1 MENFRNGYIK
11 DQYLIDDIKVGDTW
25 RVFKILS
32 EFVEGFENLSRIE
45 PAVSIFG
52 SARIKEDHPDY
63 KKARKL
69 GQILARE
76 GITVLTGGGPGIME
90 AANRGASEAGGMSV
104 GLNIE
109 LPFEQKPNPYAK
121 KVITFNYFFVR
132 KVMLVKYAKAF
143 VIFPGGFG
151 TMDEFFEAITLI
163 QTKKI
168 LPFPLILVDSK
179 FWGGLIDWI
188 KDQMLTN
195 NFIKDTDLE
204 LIKVMEEPEEI
215 AEYIKGFMKI

>member
-1 MENFRNGYIK
+1 MDNKNGLLKEQYI
-11 DQYLIDDIKVGDTW
+11 IDDIKVGDTW

-32 EFVEGFENLSRIE
+32 EFVEGFENLSKIE

-63 KKARKL
+63 RKARKL
-69 GQILARE
+69 GQLLAKE
-76 GITVLTGGGPGIME
+76 GISVLTGGGPGIME

-121 KVITFNYFFVR
+121 KVLTFNYFFVR

-151 TMDEFFEAITLI
+151 TMDEFFEALTLI

-179 FWGGLIDWI
+179 FWGGLLGWI
-188 KDQMLTN
+188 KEQMLMS
-195 NFIKDTDLE
+195 NFIKDTDLD

-215 AEYIKGFMKI
+215 IEYIRGYMNF

>member
-1 MENFRNGYIK
+1 MDDSKNNMHN
-11 DQYLIDDIKVGDTW
+11 DQYLIDNLKVGDTW

-32 EFVEGFENLSRIE
+32 EFVEGFENLSKIE

-63 KKARKL
+63 RKARKL
-69 GQILARE
+69 GQLLAKE

-151 TMDEFFEAITLI
+151 TMDEFFEALTLI

-179 FWGGLIDWI
+179 FWSGLIQWI
-188 KDQMLTN
+188 KDQMLMS
-195 NFIKDTDLE
+195 NFIKETDLE
-204 LIKVMEEPEEI
+204 LIKIMEEPEEI
-215 AEYIKGFMKI
+215 LEYIKDFLYI

>member
-11 DQYLIDDIKVGDTW
+11 EQYLIDDIKVGDTW

-32 EFVEGFENLSRIE
+32 EFVEGFENLSKIE

-151 TMDEFFEAITLI
+151 TMDEFFEALTLI

-168 LPFPLILVDSK
+168 LPFPLILVDAK
-179 FWGGLIDWI
+179 FWGGLLDWI

>member
-1 MENFRNGYIK
+1 MDNKNGIFKEQYI
-11 DQYLIDDIKVGDTW
+11 IDDIKVGDTW

-32 EFVEGFENLSRIE
+32 EFVEGFENLSKIE

-63 KKARKL
+63 RKARKL
-69 GQILARE
+69 GQLLAKE
-76 GITVLTGGGPGIME
+76 GISVLTGGGPGIME

-121 KVITFNYFFVR
+121 KVLTFNYFFVR

-151 TMDEFFEAITLI
+151 TMDEFFEALTLI

-179 FWGGLIDWI
+179 FWGGLINWI
-188 KDQMLTN
+188 KEQMLLS
-195 NFIKDTDLE
+195 NFIKDTDLD
-204 LIKVMEEPEEI
+204 LIKIMEEPEEI
-215 AEYIKGFMKI
+215 IEYIKGFMKF